1 MPHHHIFITLM
12 ANSEVAA
19 GEVEVLEF
27 NFNFSSMGQLTWKLP
42 LATEDNDTMESGGAI
57 MDKHLLKWTD
67 NWITKLF
74 LFDFIM

>member
-27 NFNFSSMGQLTWKLP
+27 NFNFSSMGQFICKVP
-42 LATEDNDTMESGGAI
+42 LATEDNDTKESGGAI
-57 MDKHLLKWTD
+57 MDKHL
-67 NWITKLF
+67 
-74 LFDFIM
+74 